1 MDVPSLEANSNA
13 RTDEFPLLMEQME
26 SDNNHE
32 HILDISRNNDTSSSS
47 SRDDQPAR
55 MDSIQH
61 EDRPSSST
69 QPTTYQTFLSSSNR
83 LNSRS
88 SSLRRRGDGYSRR
101 RRSPLNSGLWISVE
115 LVVTVSQII
124 ASIVVLS
131 LSRNENPQTPLFAWV
146 VGYASG
152 CVATLPILYWRYRNR
167 NQGTEQDS
175 SHSRQGSS
183 QINPP
188 EPTTYT
194 AIAVNQS
201 LEEENL
207 RTSETLS
214 RNNHIGT
221 FSTRLNGLVD
231 HFKMA
236 LDCFFAV
243 WFVVGNV
250 WIFGG
255 HSSPSDAPK
264 LYRLCIVFLTFSCI
278 GYAMPFILCATICCC
293 LPCII
298 SVLGIREDLSQARG
312 ATSESINAL
321 PTYKFKL
328 KKNGNVEN
336 EEINAGV
343 SEGGILAAGTEK
355 ERSIS
360 GEDAV
365 CCICL
370 AKYADDDELRELPC
384 FHVFHVDCVDKWLKI
399 NALCPLC
406 KNEVS
411 ECNVT
416 SSLERDSSQH

>member
-13 RTDEFPLLMEQME
+13 QTDEFPLLMEQME

-88 SSLRRRGDGYSRR
+88 SSLRRRGDGYGRR

-221 FSTRLNGLVD
+221 FSTRY
-231 HFKMA
+231 F
-236 LDCFFAV
+236 
-243 WFVVGNV
+243 
-250 WIFGG
+250 
-255 HSSPSDAPK
+255 
-264 LYRLCIVFLTFSCI
+264 CI
-278 GYAMPFILCATICCC
+278 
-293 LPCII
+293 
-298 SVLGIREDLSQARG
+298 
-312 ATSESINAL
+312 
-321 PTYKFKL
+321 
-328 KKNGNVEN
+328 
-336 EEINAGV
+336 
-343 SEGGILAAGTEK
+343 
-355 ERSIS
+355 
-360 GEDAV
+360 
-365 CCICL
+365 
-370 AKYADDDELRELPC
+370 
-384 FHVFHVDCVDKWLKI
+384 
-399 NALCPLC
+399 
-406 KNEVS
+406 
-411 ECNVT
+411 
-416 SSLERDSSQH
+416 